1 MYYLPKRHFNF
12 KKLHYVFIVFLF
24 MTSRPSV
31 ETGESD
37 VHCIAERQGYF
48 LWLKMQ
54 LGITITGSAAR
65 HHLHPLCFNMSVRVA
80 FVPDN
85 TVSALTHLK
94 TFLVCFWVCFW
105 VCFCQMTQNE
115 RLECQLLP
123 LLCLFIELTQTLP
136 PLVISLLQKAVPST
150 WALFHFL
157 WMWECGLK
165 WRMRWGQ
172 CSQNFS
178 AMMLWILVWFQLLH

>member
-37 VHCIAERQGYF
+37 VRCCAGGYGYF

-54 LGITITGSAAR
+54 LGIRITGSAAL
-65 HHLHPLCFNMSVRVA
+65 HHLHPSCYNMSVRVA
-80 FVPDN
+80 FMPDN
-85 TVSALTHLK
+85 TIIFTH
-94 TFLVCFWVCFW
+94 FCFWVCY
-105 VCFCQMTQNE
+105 CQMTQNE

-123 LLCLFIELTQTLP
+123 LLCLFIELTQLIP
-136 PLVISLLQKAVPST
+136 PLVNSVLQKTASST
-150 WALFHFL
+150 WTLFHFL
-157 WMWECGLK
+157 WMWQCGLK
-165 WRMRWGQ
+165 RRTRWGQ
-172 CSQNFS
+172 CGQTNFC